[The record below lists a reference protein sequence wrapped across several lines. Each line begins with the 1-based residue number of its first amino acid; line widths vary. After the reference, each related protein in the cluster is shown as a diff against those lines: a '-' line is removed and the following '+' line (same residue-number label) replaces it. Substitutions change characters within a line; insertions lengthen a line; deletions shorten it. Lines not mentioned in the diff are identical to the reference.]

1 MLVRAIL
8 SSYKSRAA
16 ICQIRMHVSFAIKRV
31 VESCFCPLFVS
42 FSKPVSFSVKC
53 DKVLAFCLMCG
64 RYSVAVVTPIYIQL
78 PVAFLICVLPRL
90 VLLLSVSHIFSS
102 VPTAAHWNWL
112 FYVHILLETC
122 LQPNLLYF
130 SIYSFKSFTA
140 WISEISDTALAH
152 KLSTHQQ
159 GRLQL
164 Y

>member
-64 RYSVAVVTPIYIQL
+64 RYLVAIITPIYSPTSSYQW
-78 PVAFLICVLPRL
+78 P
-90 VLLLSVSHIFSS
+90 FSS
-102 VPTAAHWNWL
+102 VFFPGLCFFCQCPIYFPPYPQLLTETGCSMFTSFQKPACNQIYYIFPFIHSRVSL
-112 FYVHILLETC
+112 LGFQKYQILSL
-122 LQPNLLYF
+122 PVN
-130 SIYSFKSFTA
+130 
-140 WISEISDTALAH
+140 
-152 KLSTHQQ
+152 
-159 GRLQL
+159 
-164 Y
+164 